1 MPKRSLNQRRF
12 PLLDQRLI
20 PLRLPTI
27 SEAERDRSTEAAG
40 ETPQAPAAE
49 VMATMPT
56 RCPPGVV
63 LQHPHEADPLYHQDW
78 TQVQGSGWDDEK
90 WEREQ
95 QLRERR
101 SVLIREKLT
110 AGFSVFYKSSGN
122 SMWPLVQSGDAC
134 MFHPI
139 QAVTAEGPFPIQKG
153 RSEIGVGDIVF
164 CQVQPSLRYYAH
176 IVRAVKGAHEY
187 KIGNIK
193 GHINGWC
200 YREHIFG
207 ILVDVQVVS
216 DTDGQYYSRP
226 HPKALFEEVS
236 QLVERDRWNDTARNL
251 CMPLGMPGWNSYASS
266 SSEQRSGSL
275 PVRTTPQGWNSW
287 D

>member
-12 PLLDQRLI
+12 PKRSLI
-20 PLRLPTI
+20 PLRLPAI
-27 SEAERDRSTEAAG
+27 GETEA
-40 ETPQAPAAE
+40 PQAPAAE

-56 RCPPGVV
+56 RCPPDAV
-63 LQHPHEADPLYHQDW
+63 LQHPHEADHMYHQDW
-78 TQVQGSGWDDEK
+78 TRVQGSGSDNEK
-90 WEREQ
+90 WELELK
-95 QLRERR
+95 LRERR
-101 SVLIREKLT
+101 DGLLREKLT

-122 SMWPLVQSGDAC
+122 SMWPLVHSGDAC
-134 MFHPI
+134 TFHPI
-139 QAVTAEGPFPIQKG
+139 QAVTRGEGQFPIFKG

-176 IVRAVKGAHEY
+176 IVRAVKGAHESS
-187 KIGNIK
+187 IGNIK
-193 GHINGWC
+193 GLINGWC

-226 HPKALFEEVS
+226 HPKELFEEVS
-236 QLVERDRWNDTARNL
+236 QLVEHGRNDKARYL
-251 CMPLGMPGWNSYASS
+251 CMPSGMPGCNSYASS

-275 PVRTTPQGWNSW
+275 PVRTTPQGWNS
-287 D
+287 